1 MLWPK
6 NTHISK
12 PFLACQKA
20 IKPTYSNLEFQN
32 FPGEDPRT
40 PRFMGEG
47 KGGKGWEG
55 RGRKGRRDGKGR
67 GGEEGVGKGKGGEGR
82 THPLEILATPLV
94 WTYHVANALKWINR
108 GNATIELETK
118 SN

>member
-20 IKPTYSNLEFQN
+20 VKPTYSNLEFQN
-32 FPGEDPRT
+32 FPGEHPRT

-47 KGGKGWEG
+47 KGGEE
-55 RGRKGRRDGKGR
+55 R
-67 GGEEGVGKGKGGEGR
+67 GGAHPPSENPGYAPGITRTSWKYNTVQSLFRDVKFWLVGFDMDM
-82 THPLEILATPLV
+82 
-94 WTYHVANALKWINR
+94 
-108 GNATIELETK
+108 
-118 SN
+118 